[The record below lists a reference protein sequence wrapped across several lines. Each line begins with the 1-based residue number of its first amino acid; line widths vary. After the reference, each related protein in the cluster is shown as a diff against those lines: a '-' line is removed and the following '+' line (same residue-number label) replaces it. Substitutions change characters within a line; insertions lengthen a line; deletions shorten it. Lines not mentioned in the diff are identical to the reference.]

1 VAGDLIEHVLEE
13 WQARVEIGASP
24 LPSRLTET
32 LICVSSVSRLTV
44 ALRSVM
50 VSSTRQRALHYR

>member
-1 VAGDLIEHVLEE
+1 VAGDLVEHVLEE
-13 WQARVEIGASP
+13 WQARVEIGRP

-50 VSSTRQRALHYR
+50 VSPTRQRALHYR